1 MKTEQA
7 MTKDDIKK
15 ALECCAKSYGD
26 DVRCGDCPY
35 DTLTPRACY
44 ERFCQDVLC
53 KDALKLITEQEKSLQ
68 EAQDSILS
76 LAQQNQEYREQ
87 QVKQAQID
95 VLNKI
100 KNCREAT
107 DSDCYPYLARIV
119 NKVIEEVQNAEDKG

>member
-1 MKTEQA
+1 MKTEQEQIKE
-7 MTKDDIKK
+7 MTSDKIKK
-15 ALECCAKSYGD
+15 ALKCCAKSYGD
-26 DVRCGDCPY
+26 DVHCSDCPY

-53 KDALKLITEQEKSLQ
+53 KDALELINEQEKSIQ
-68 EAQDSILS
+68 SAQDNILS

-100 KNCREAT
+100 KNCRDAT
-107 DSDCYPYLARIV
+107 DSDCYPYLERIV
-119 NKVIEEVQNAEDKG
+119 NKLIKEVEND

>member
-1 MKTEQA
+1 MKTKQEQIKE
-7 MTKDDIKK
+7 MTSDKIKK

-26 DVRCGDCPY
+26 DVHCSNCPY
-35 DTLTPRACY
+35 DTLTPRTCC

-53 KDALKLITEQEKSLQ
+53 KDALELINEQE
-68 EAQDSILS
+68 ESIQM
-76 LAQQNQEYREQ
+76 AQQNQEYREQ

-107 DSDCYPYLARIV
+107 DSDCYPYIERIV
-119 NKVIEEVQNAEDKG
+119 NKLIKEVENDKKDV